1 MVGFV
6 NLHKVIIKRCASS
19 ALPNARNGGES
30 KGGDLDLQ
38 KILKPIPIQKKK
50 HQGRGQLW

>member
-50 HQGRGQLW
+50 HQGRGRLW